1 MIRGRFGVICLA
13 SEIENHMFEILS
25 FLDHSEEL
33 VGSGL
38 LSKLFSIKGF
48 ELSEATVGRILRR
61 MDQEKWTLRVGFQGR
76 AITKAGRSA
85 LTEMRNSK
93 ERLMCGNQFIKTLES
108 KKIDDLLDIL
118 VARKAIERELARLA
132 ALNASPEEIQLLES
146 MVLEQERHMVKERI
160 SAEHD
165 VKFHK
170 LLAVAAK
177 NKVLTA
183 TMELIRY
190 DAQLSPVLELIR
202 NEVEREIV
210 IDHSEIVKAIKER
223 NPDKAETAMI
233 LHVDSLI
240 LEVKKYWN
248 LVKK

>member
-1 MIRGRFGVICLA
+1 MIYLA
-13 SEIENHMFEILS
+13 SETENQMFEILS
-25 FLDHSEEL
+25 FLEHSVEP

-38 LSKLFSIKGF
+38 LSQLFTTKGL
-48 ELSEATVGRILRR
+48 ELSEATVGRVLRQ
-61 MDQEKWTLRVGFQGR
+61 MDKEQWTLRVGYQGR
-76 AITKAGRSA
+76 VITKAGRSA

-93 ERLMCGNQFIKTLES
+93 ERLMYGNQFIETLEP
-108 KKIDDLLDIL
+108 KEIDDLLDIL

-132 ALNASPEEIQLLES
+132 ALNASPKEIQLLES
-146 MVLEQERHMVKERI
+146 MVREQELYIVKGRI

-177 NKVLTA
+177 NKVLA
-183 TMELIRY
+183 AAMELIRY
-190 DAQLSPVLELIR
+190 DAQLSSFLELIR

-223 NPDKAETAMI
+223 DPDKAEAAMI

-240 LEVKKYWN
+240 LEVENYWK
-248 LVKK
+248 VKK